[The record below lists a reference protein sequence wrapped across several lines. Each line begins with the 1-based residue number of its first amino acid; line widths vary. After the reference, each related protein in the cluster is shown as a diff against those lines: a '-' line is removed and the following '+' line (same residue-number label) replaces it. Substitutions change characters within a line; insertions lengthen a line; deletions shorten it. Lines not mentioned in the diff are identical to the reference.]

1 MNTSSLPGPTL
12 RMPLELEL
20 ARARERGPITARQ
33 RKQLQRIEAQ
43 QLKDLRDLEA
53 SQVTGDEAFIIKKA
67 DDWLTLPDGEEM
79 GDMLFGDLWFKNEL
93 CILFADTNAGKSIL
107 AVQIGD
113 AIARGAAIGDLSVQR
128 QPEPVLYFDFELS
141 AAQFAKRYSSKNGG
155 AHRFPPNFYRVVIN
169 PNASR
174 EGKFATYH
182 DYLINSLENIIITTG
197 SRTIILDN
205 ITCLRSGTENAAAA
219 IKLMRSL
226 QNIKNLYLASLLVLA
241 HTPKRN
247 PARPITRNDLQG
259 SKMLMNFADSAFAIG
274 ESQTSNGLRYLK
286 QIKQRSSGPMY
297 GANNV
302 KFCRLVQQNS
312 FLMFRLEGHGS
323 EGPHLL
329 AYTGQ
334 VRRALE
340 AEIMRLHGQGQSLR
354 QIAKTTSTSFSFVYR
369 LTKRDDD
376 NDGVSK

>member
-1 MNTSSLPGPTL
+1 MTHYKTPGPTL

-20 ARARERGPITARQ
+20 ARARERGTITARQ

-67 DDWLTLPDGEEM
+67 GDWLTLPAGENM
-79 GDMLFGDLWFKNEL
+79 GDRLCGDLWFKNEL
-93 CILFADTNAGKSIL
+93 CIMFADTNAGKSIL

-113 AIARGAAIGDLSVQR
+113 AIGRGEAMGNLAVKQ
-128 QPEPVLYFDFELS
+128 QTTPVLYFDFELS
-141 AAQFAKRYSSKNGG
+141 AEQFATRYAGTGG
-155 AHRFPPNFYRVVIN
+155 ETHQFAPNFYRVVIN
-169 PNASR
+169 PDASR

-182 DYLINSLENIIITTG
+182 DYLINSLENIIISTG
-197 SRTIILDN
+197 SRTIIIDN

-226 QNIKNLYLASLLVLA
+226 QNIKNLYKASLLVLA

-274 ESQTSNGLRYLK
+274 ESQSSPGLRYLK
-286 QIKQRSSGPMY
+286 QVKQRSNGPMQSN
-297 GANNV
+297 GTV
-302 KFCRLVQQNS
+302 QFCRIVKEGS
-312 FLMFRLEGHGS
+312 FLKFVFEGQGS
-323 EGPHLL
+323 EAPHLL
-329 AYTGQ
+329 AYTQQ
-334 VRRALE
+334 VRRNLE
-340 AEIMRLHGQGQSLR
+340 DHIMRLNARGQTLR
-354 QIAKTTSTSFSFVYR
+354 QIATQTNMPTTSVYR
-369 LTKRDDD
+369 VIQKM
-376 NDGVSK
+376 NEAAKHEV